1 MRWPLPCATP
11 TRALVPCPT
20 CSRAAPTPR
29 ASPGWASAASG
40 SPRCGYRPNWTSR
53 RCSMASTNG
62 YRSTDYSSACECSTG
77 SCRAA
82 ERPRFPGGEDM
93 TDRHA
98 ELDAAL
104 DRVMAAARE
113 HLAAV
118 KAADGRTDDDEV
130 WRAYVELNNAS
141 FEYDE
146 VTPWD
151 VEAIDPDE
159 ADRAFGVGV
168 DEEPTD
174 PYPRVVSVRQRR
186 DYRVPSVAALLRV
199 AEAARRAA
207 QQAEH
212 EPVPPVESVGEA
224 VLELMQA
231 SDGSMGALD
240 IPELESLNGVVVVA
254 EVAGGL
260 DPEAYD
266 DADATGP
273 FAMNGADR
281 VLDRL
286 DEHAYV
292 DDEAA
297 EESTS
302 TAGSGANTAGSGANT
317 AGSGANTAGSG
328 ANTAEDASSGR

>member
-1 MRWPLPCATP
+1 
-11 TRALVPCPT
+11 
-20 CSRAAPTPR
+20 
-29 ASPGWASAASG
+29 
-40 SPRCGYRPNWTSR
+40 
-53 RCSMASTNG
+53 
-62 YRSTDYSSACECSTG
+62 
-77 SCRAA
+77 
-82 ERPRFPGGEDM
+82 M

-104 DRVMAAARE
+104 DRVIGAAQA

-118 KAADGRTDDDEV
+118 KAAGGRTDDDEV

-146 VTPWD
+146 LLLDAFGEVTPWD

-159 ADRAFGVGV
+159 ADRAFGVGA
-168 DEEPTD
+168 DEGEQTD
-174 PYPRVVSVRQRR
+174 PYPQVVSVRQRR

-212 EPVPPVESVGEA
+212 EPVAPVESVGEA

-254 EVAGGL
+254 EVGTAL

-273 FAMNGADR
+273 FALAGADR

-292 DDEAA
+292 EEEPAA
-297 EESTS
+297 DARAADASTD
-302 TAGSGANTAGSGANT
+302 AAPAD
-317 AGSGANTAGSG
+317 
-328 ANTAEDASSGR
+328 AEDANTNR